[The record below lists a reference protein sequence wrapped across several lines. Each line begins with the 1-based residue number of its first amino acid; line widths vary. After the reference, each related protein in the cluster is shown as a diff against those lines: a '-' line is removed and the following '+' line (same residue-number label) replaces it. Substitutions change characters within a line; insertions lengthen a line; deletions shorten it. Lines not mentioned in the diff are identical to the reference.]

1 MPRMEDEASPFLR
14 AEDLEASPAPPAAKK
29 SASKAPRVL
38 VAGALVLATLALAG
52 SRYQDSRSTSS
63 SLRTVG
69 AAAPAEEKQMAAASS
84 SEEDEDPLTLSK
96 LSFGSPHAKKNKGG
110 VVVADDK
117 GDDDDGDDDDGDDG
131 DDDADDET
139 APHYCDY
146 DDFLVN
152 PPTNCIPHAGD
163 VGACEWCS
171 INCLDDGDDDGS
183 DMKGIKLK
191 TCKYC
196 KRHCETPDN
205 TDAPTSAPSDPPTTY
220 APTTAAPTTAAPSGS
235 HPPTEAPTS
244 SPSYTPTMS
253 PTVHPSLAPTAGP
266 TVVPSLAPT
275 STPSYLPTVN
285 PTFPPTPL
293 PTTTPSYVPSSGPTP
308 VPTPNPTIVPTPM
321 PSPECPA
328 MEYVYRLWL
337 LDDGGDGWG
346 NCEYS
351 VYADNDDDY
360 VLASGTLESGEYEV
374 IWLCFTDGCYTAEVT
389 DDCKHSSEISL
400 QLDDEEGGKMT
411 VGAGVTSDFCVY
423 EGTWYDAPTASPSR
437 PPTFYPT
444 EEPTALPSPKPTRRP
459 TKMPTSAPSEMPSS
473 YPTEMPT
480 PRPTRRPTKVPTSVP
495 SEVPSPRPTFRP
507 TKVPS
512 PARTGAVGRCS
523 HFDFYGAADFG
534 TSERLEL
541 DGERQDLHTLTLRR
555 DRERRTS
562 RESENLQRDGLERDG
577 LRETKTQ
584 RDADFERLTILPR
597 KPRKPKLPPV

>member
-1 MPRMEDEASPFLR
+1 
-14 AEDLEASPAPPAAKK
+14 
-29 SASKAPRVL
+29 
-38 VAGALVLATLALAG
+38 
-52 SRYQDSRSTSS
+52 
-63 SLRTVG
+63 
-69 AAAPAEEKQMAAASS
+69 
-84 SEEDEDPLTLSK
+84 
-96 LSFGSPHAKKNKGG
+96 
-110 VVVADDK
+110 
-117 GDDDDGDDDDGDDG
+117 
-131 DDDADDET
+131 
-139 APHYCDY
+139 
-146 DDFLVN
+146 
-152 PPTNCIPHAGD
+152 
-163 VGACEWCS
+163 
-171 INCLDDGDDDGS
+171 
-183 DMKGIKLK
+183 
-191 TCKYC
+191 
-196 KRHCETPDN
+196 
-205 TDAPTSAPSDPPTTY
+205 
-220 APTTAAPTTAAPSGS
+220 
-235 HPPTEAPTS
+235 
-244 SPSYTPTMS
+244 MS

-266 TVVPSLAPT
+266 TVAPSLAPT

-285 PTFPPTPL
+285 LTFPPTPL

-512 PARTGAVGRCS
+512 PARTGALGRPS

-534 TSERLEL
+534 EAGT
-541 DGERQDLHTLTLRR
+541 RR
-555 DRERRTS
+555 RETRTS
-562 RESENLQRDGLERDG
+562 
-577 LRETKTQ
+577 
-584 RDADFERLTILPR
+584 
-597 KPRKPKLPPV
+597 